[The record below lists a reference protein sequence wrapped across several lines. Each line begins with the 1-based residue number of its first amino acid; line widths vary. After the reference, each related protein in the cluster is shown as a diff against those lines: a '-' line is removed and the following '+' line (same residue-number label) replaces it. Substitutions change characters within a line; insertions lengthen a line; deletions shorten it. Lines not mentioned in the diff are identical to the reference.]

1 MVGALVA
8 ALVTPAFAA
17 ITSARC
23 APQAENTLRWTCEV
37 EVSEPTA
44 LRIGVRDAA
53 GLFYWSWSEWAQ
65 VDGSWQHTL
74 YNLPSQTIVDWRVE
88 DASGGAVQGSFVSVL
103 PRGLGGVRL
112 ETELDR
118 AYWGSRYIL
127 FDTSGCDD
135 HHYLVVWDVLR
146 RAVTWYQDVDRAL
159 GTTPSSRVQV
169 EGFTLLDDDVV
180 AVIVDTGEL
189 LAWRFDG
196 ALVERLEYA
205 ACGAGVDAI
214 GPCPHH
220 DVARGPDGDLWVLTT
235 SVGPSTAGT
244 VWEDTCPTSTVLDHA
259 VERYAADGALLDR
272 DTVLG
277 ELGYDPVADP
287 GPEPLRNI
295 CEQRGNLVGEN
306 VDFTHPNAIAVDESA
321 DGTTLWLSMSRFNEV
336 VAYDPDADEVLWT
349 LSGVTRPAAP
359 AGDFDIVLGSGI
371 GGDPSV
377 WADPDDELTF
387 GFQHDV
393 RPWEGYLQV
402 FDNHPT
408 NLDDPSAISRVLR
421 MQLDPG
427 SGGARGVATI
437 VGEWLLPADYGC
449 TTRGSARTIEGTD
462 GAAVLA
468 LCHTPPAIVML
479 DQSDGRRA
487 PPAYTV
493 RLDQQGSCPGEAQSF
508 RGWYRA
514 IPLGAL
520 GDAPNLAIG
529 LQ

>member
-349 LSGVTRPAAP
+349 LSGVTRP
-359 AGDFDIVLGSGI
+359 
-371 GGDPSV
+371 GGRLRHRARERDRRRPERV
-377 WADPDDELTF
+377 GRPRRRA
-387 GFQHDV
+387 DV
-393 RPWEGYLQV
+393 RV
-402 FDNHPT
+402 
-408 NLDDPSAISRVLR
+408 SARRAPVGGVPADVR
-421 MQLDPG
+421 QPPDEPG
-427 SGGARGVATI
+427 RSVGDLAGAAYAARSGERRGARRRDHRRGVAAAGRLRVHDPR
-437 VGEWLLPADYGC
+437 VGAHHRRHRRRCGPRAVPHAAGD
-449 TTRGSARTIEGTD
+449 RDARPVGRAA
-462 GAAVLA
+462 GAACLHGAPRPAGVL
-468 LCHTPPAIVML
+468 
-479 DQSDGRRA
+479 
-487 PPAYTV
+487 
-493 RLDQQGSCPGEAQSF
+493 PG
-508 RGWYRA
+508 
-514 IPLGAL
+514 
-520 GDAPNLAIG
+520 
-529 LQ
+529 